1 MSYSKLFNLNSNP
14 FRLTPAVNPEEI
26 IWAGFPD
33 VKAKFESRIK
43 RAIRIPNSS
52 LILNWGEYGSGKTH
66 AARYFGKNS
75 VLSDLSNSVGSKLP
89 YFLFITL
96 PKGKSPIVDFFTSI
110 VDKIDIN
117 DLRLK
122 FRNDRVELFS
132 FIDSIGDNVY
142 IKNVA
147 KAFFNED
154 VEQSLFRRYLY
165 GSANTADNRFL
176 VDFDIQRSLNPDTD
190 YAKLLAILFSCLS
203 FKNLHYSTV
212 ILWIDEFEDIAVLTK
227 VNGDKTN
234 SFLRELLDNTPNNL
248 LIFLNLTQ
256 SALFNI
262 EDLGEYISEALK
274 SRIKDR
280 INFEIPKIPELLQY
294 VSDLLKSYR
303 NEKDRSGEDSFF
315 PFDAALISTIAND
328 LGNVSLRKFNEALGM
343 LIELAEMDSITPIDN
358 KYYQANKNDVIG
370 WKDNF

>member
-1 MSYSKLFNLNSNP
+1 MSYTELFNLTSNP
-14 FRLTPAVNPEEI
+14 FRLTPAVDPEEI
-26 IWAGFPD
+26 IWAGFPQI
-33 VKAKFESRIK
+33 KAKFESRIK

-52 LILNWGEYGSGKTH
+52 LVLNWGEYGSGKTH

-75 VLSDLSNSVGSKLP
+75 VLTQLAIDAESKIP

-96 PKGKSPIVDFFTSI
+96 PKGKTPIDDFFITI
-110 VDKIDIN
+110 IDKIEISQ
-117 DLRLK
+117 LRKKFKIRNEKLK
-122 FRNDRVELFS
+122 I
-132 FIDSIGDNVY
+132 FIDSVGDNIF

-147 KAFFNED
+147 MGFFNEEID
-154 VEQSLFRRYLY
+154 ENLFRRYLY
-165 GSANTADNRFL
+165 GSANAADSRVL
-176 VDFDIQRSLNPDTD
+176 VEFGIQRALNPDTD
-190 YAKLLAILFSCLS
+190 YAKFLAVLFSCLT
-203 FKNLHYSTV
+203 FDKIYFSTIV
-212 ILWIDEFEDIAVLTK
+212 LWIDEFEDIAILTK

-280 INFEIPKIPELLQY
+280 INFEIPKIEELLEY
-294 VSDLLKSYR
+294 VSELLKAYR
-303 NEKDRSGEDSFF
+303 SEKNRTGEDAYS
-315 PFDAALISTIAND
+315 PFNEALLRSIANE

-343 LIELAEMDSITPIDN
+343 LIELAEMENKTPIDAA
-358 KYYQANKNDVIG
+358 YYEENKNDVIG
-370 WKDNF
+370 WKE